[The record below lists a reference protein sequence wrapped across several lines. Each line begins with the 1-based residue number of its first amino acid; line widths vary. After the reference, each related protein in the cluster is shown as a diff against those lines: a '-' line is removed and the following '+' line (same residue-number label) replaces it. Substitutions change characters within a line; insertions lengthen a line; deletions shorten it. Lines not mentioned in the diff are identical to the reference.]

1 MAAFLFIYIATMYI
15 DTSKSIQRGKTY
27 YRHLLRENYREDG
40 KIKHRTL
47 ANLTGLPDKVIA
59 AMKLALRHKDDLS
72 VLVNVTNIETT
83 QGMRIGAVFCLQA
96 IAARIGLVKALGTA
110 RQGKLALWQI
120 LARLIDQGSR
130 LSAVRLAER
139 HGVCDI
145 LGLDTFNEDHL
156 YANLFWL
163 SENQEDI
170 EKRLFKQRYG
180 AAPPRLFLY
189 DVTSSYLEG
198 TCNTLGAFG
207 YNRDGKRGKQ
217 QIVVGLLTDSGGVPV
232 SVRVFEGNTQD
243 VKTVG
248 DQISLLVKRFG
259 VEEVIFVGDRGMLKQ
274 SQLDLLD
281 DNRFYYITAITKPQ
295 IQKLLKDGVF
305 QLEIFDE
312 DLGEIEYEGIRYIFR
327 RNPQRAEEI
336 AANRADK
343 LNNLQ
348 KLLDRKNVYLAG
360 HGRSKVEI
368 AVKEVLAYAR
378 KLKLQDWIEVGVDGR
393 RLALQFNRQG
403 CEEAS
408 RLDGCYVIKTD
419 LPAGD
424 IPAEVIHDRYKDLA
438 QVERAFR
445 TFKQGHLEIRPT
457 FVQTEASTRGHV
469 FVIMLAYLLEREL
482 QRCWQDIDITVAE
495 GIDELGSLRG
505 VEFTIGG
512 VTCQKVPCPVD
523 LSEKLLQAAG
533 VRLPNVLPLRQV
545 HVATRKK
552 LTDGRKTKRHQ
563 QLTRKMSQN

>member
-1 MAAFLFIYIATMYI
+1 MYI
-15 DTSKSIQRGKTY
+15 DTSKSVQRGKTY

-40 KIKHRTL
+40 KIKHRTI

-72 VLVNVTNIETT
+72 VLANVKDIEVA

-96 IAARIGLVKALGTA
+96 IAARLGLVKAFGSD
-110 RQGKLALWQI
+110 RQGKLALWQV

-145 LGLDTFNEDHL
+145 LGLDAFNEDHL

-163 SENQEDI
+163 SEKQEGI

-180 AAPPRLFLY
+180 GAPPRLFLY

-198 TCNTLGAFG
+198 TYNAFGAFG

-274 SQLDLLD
+274 PQLDLLD
-281 DNRFYYITAITKPQ
+281 DHRFHYITAITKPQ
-295 IQKLLKDGVF
+295 IRKLLKDGVF
-305 QLEIFDE
+305 QLELFDE
-312 DLGEIEYEGIRYIFR
+312 VLGEIEYEGIRYIFR

-343 LNNLQ
+343 LKNLQ
-348 KLLDRKNVYLAG
+348 KLLDRENVYLAG

-378 KLKLQDWIEVGVDGR
+378 TLKLQDLIEVGVDER
-393 RLALQFNRQG
+393 RLTLQFNRQV

-424 IPAEVIHDRYKDLA
+424 VPAEVIHDRYKDLA
-438 QVERAFR
+438 QVEWAFR
-445 TFKQGHLEIRPT
+445 TFKQGHLEIHPT
-457 FVQTEASTRGHV
+457 FVRTEASTRGHV

-512 VTCQKVPCPVD
+512 VICQKVPCPVD
-523 LSEKLLQAAG
+523 LSEKLLQAAD
-533 VRLPNVLPLRQV
+533 VRLPNVFPLRKV

-552 LTDGRKTKRHQ
+552 LTDGRKTTRHQ
-563 QLTRKMSQN
+563 QLTRKKSQN